1 MINTY
6 TQQSRKGEENGFLL
20 ATQEFVSTLGAVLGG
35 QMTSTELTLLFRR
48 MDANLDDEVDWD
60 EFSDF
65 MLLKS
70 MSGASTWTVMS
81 PVRASTLL
89 TNQR

>member
-1 MINTY
+1 M
-6 TQQSRKGEENGFLL
+6 L

-70 MSGASTWTVMS
+70 MSRPGSEDLPPPSSLWLPPRT
-81 PVRASTLL
+81 RY
-89 TNQR
+89 NDK